1 MWAIWRQLL
10 RPRDAYGAE
19 QTLLLFTYLLGL
31 TPFRLRGEA
40 EARHFELSRLGY
52 LNGLLQL
59 SFFGYC
65 FLYALIQQQSIVGY
79 FFNSPI
85 SQIGDSLQKF
95 IGMTGMFTLF
105 LCSMLRVRLLIR
117 LWDLI
122 AHIDDR
128 LLNVG
133 VSFHYRRI
141 MQVRHVKLCLISGV
155 QFAYL
160 VSSMCMLFWNDV
172 KPTYPAAVAFYVP
185 QVFLLSIVLLFEAIL
200 HRCWQHFEAVNR
212 VRCGSKAGNIERQLT
227 LSTVRYIINHIKRLN
242 QVMSF
247 TWKYV
252 LKTL

>member
-1 MWAIWRQLL
+1 MWPIWRQLL

-31 TPFRLRGEA
+31 TPFRLRGGEA
-40 EARHFELSRLGY
+40 EARHFQLSRLGY

-59 SFFGYC
+59 GFFGYC

-85 SQIGDSLQKF
+85 SQVGDSLQKF

-105 LCSMLRVRLLIR
+105 LCSMLQVRLLIR

-128 LLNVG
+128 LLSVG

-141 MQVRHVKLCLISGV
+141 MQLRHVKLFLISGI

-160 VSSMCMLFWNDV
+160 ISSMCMLLWNGV
-172 KPTYPAAVAFYVP
+172 QPTYPAAVAFYVP

-200 HRCWQHFEAVNR
+200 HRCWQHFEALNR
-212 VRCGSKAGNIERQLT
+212 VSWCGNILGK
-227 LSTVRYIINHIKRLN
+227 V
-242 QVMSF
+242 
-247 TWKYV
+247 
-252 LKTL
+252 